1 MGAIDREPKSAGE
14 HAGLPALEPRP
25 ALRALV
31 VEDSASDYEYVLAV
45 LREAGRE
52 VHARRVEDEPGMA
65 RALAEAQ
72 WDVVI
77 ADHKLPRFSAA
88 AALATLRR
96 SGQDLPFIIVSGTI
110 GEEAAVQAMLAG
122 ADDYVMKGN
131 LLRLAPAVDR
141 SMRTAESRIRRREAE
156 RALRDREERLRAV
169 TSNFPGVIFQLRY
182 DTASERFGPGYF
194 SAGTERLMGVSP
206 QALGDTPGALF
217 AFIGAAD
224 RASLQ
229 SAFAD
234 GARLEQTIRWEG
246 RLKSSPGSDAPWVE
260 LRATPR
266 RVPDAGELIWEG
278 VIVDI
283 TARKR
288 AEQQLLDSQAS
299 LRALSTHLESV
310 REEEREHLAT
320 ELHDEHGS
328 LVTALKIA
336 LGNAAEQL
344 EGHAGALGAMHQ
356 CSELAESVAQAG
368 RRIALA
374 LRPPV
379 LDSGIIEAARWQARQ
394 FEERTGIRCKVQSN
408 VAECELGRPQTNA
421 LFRILQEA
429 LTNVAKHA
437 QASAIE
443 VQLFFDRT
451 QVTLEVRDDG
461 RGLPEHR
468 GARPDA
474 FGVRGMVERAH
485 ALGGWLEVSGAPGKG
500 TTVMAAVPLQAPPA
514 ARTTP

>member
-1 MGAIDREPKSAGE
+1 MGAIDREPRSAAE
-14 HAGLPALEPRP
+14 HAGQGAVESRP

-45 LREAGRE
+45 LRDAGRE

-65 RALAEAQ
+65 KALAEMQ

-131 LLRLAPAVDR
+131 LLRLAPALGR
-141 SMRTAESRIRRREAE
+141 SMRTAESRSRRREAE
-156 RALRDREERLRAV
+156 RALRDSEERLRAV

-182 DTASERFGPGYF
+182 DMRSENFGPGYF

-224 RASLQ
+224 RTSLEN
-229 SAFAD
+229 AFAD
-234 GARLEQTIRWEG
+234 GARLGQTIRWEG
-246 RLKSSPGSDAPWVE
+246 RLKSPPGSDAPWVE

-266 RVPDAGELIWEG
+266 QAPEAGELIWEG
-278 VIVDI
+278 VIVDVA
-283 TARKR
+283 ARKR

-299 LRALSTHLESV
+299 LRALSMHLESV
-310 REEEREHLAT
+310 REEERERLAA

-336 LGNAAEQL
+336 LGNAAERLDGNAQ
-344 EGHAGALGAMHQ
+344 GQTALRQ

-379 LDSGIIEAARWQARQ
+379 LDSGIIETAQWQARQ
-394 FEERTGIRCKVQSN
+394 FQERTGIRCKVQSN
-408 VAECELGRPQTNA
+408 VAECELGRAQTNA

-437 QASAIE
+437 GASAVE
-443 VQLFFDRT
+443 VQLFFDRS

-474 FGVRGMVERAH
+474 FGVRGMVERAQ

-500 TTVMAAVPLQAPPA
+500 TTVMAALPLQAPPA
-514 ARTTP
+514 ARTTS